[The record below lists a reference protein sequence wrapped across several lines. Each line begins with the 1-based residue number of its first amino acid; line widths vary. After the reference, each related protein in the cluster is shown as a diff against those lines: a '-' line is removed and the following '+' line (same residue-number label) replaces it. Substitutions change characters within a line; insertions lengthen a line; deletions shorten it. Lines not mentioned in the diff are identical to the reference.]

1 MGSEFGQFIEW
12 NYKQGLDWLLLDY
25 PMHKA
30 MQHWCSALNAC
41 YHGSRALWDI
51 DDGWDGFTWLNVDDA
66 ERSAIAFLRTARNG
80 RRVVCV
86 CNFTPV
92 RYDDFVIGLPKRGVL
107 RELLSSDAE
116 DFGGTGIRNAPEI
129 RSEDTP
135 FGALPCCA
143 RVTLPPLSTVYF
155 TFTNR

>member
-1 MGSEFGQFIEW
+1 M
-12 NYKQGLDWLLLDY
+12 
-25 PMHKA
+25 
-30 MQHWCSALNAC
+30 
-41 YHGSRALWDI
+41 
-51 DDGWDGFTWLNVDDA
+51 DDA

-92 RYDDFVIGLPKRGVL
+92 RYDNFVIGLPKRGAL